1 MIKVRR
7 IVVQKLI
14 TNSPAMLLLVTNL
27 SSGKLQKQVTT
38 IETIHRQRER
48 EATSEAKRY
57 LGVKETKAF
66 RKCRDV

>member
-14 TNSPAMLLLVTNL
+14 TNSPAMLLLATNL
-27 SSGKLQKQVTT
+27 SSGKLQKQVIT

-48 EATSEAKRY
+48 QHLKQR
-57 LGVKETKAF
+57 VI
-66 RKCRDV
+66 

>member
-14 TNSPAMLLLVTNL
+14 TNLPAMLLLVTNL
-27 SSGKLQKQVTT
+27 SSGKLQKQVIT
-38 IETIHRQRER
+38 IETIHRQR
-48 EATSEAKRY
+48 ATSEAKRY

>member
-27 SSGKLQKQVTT
+27 SSGKLQKQVITM
-38 IETIHRQRER
+38 ETIRRQRER
-48 EATSEAKRY
+48 QHLKQR
-57 LGVKETKAF
+57 VI
-66 RKCRDV
+66 